1 MEQARKRGRENPK
14 PRAASGAAASSQA
27 APDTVV
33 TPPAKLRRRRPAAP
47 APPAPAEPP
56 AVPLT
61 PASLAAAVAHLGAD
75 ARLAPLVAAHGAPTA
90 LLPDAHVDS
99 FASLSRAIAYQ
110 QVGQLKQKTSQTP
123 TNHPT
128 TH

>member
-1 MEQARKRGRENPK
+1 MEQARKRRRDNPK
-14 PRAASGAAASSQA
+14 PRAASGAAASSEA
-27 APDTVV
+27 APDTVA
-33 TPPAKLRRRRPAAP
+33 TPPAKLRRPAAP
-47 APPAPAEPP
+47 APPAPTEPP